1 LSLDGS
7 PAETVFAQATLNL
20 TFMERQHGHVHA
32 LDAQTSRSRAAL
44 GMALAL
50 IAGFTV
56 VELAAGFL
64 AGSLALLADAAHM
77 VSDTASLGLAFFAAW
92 LALRPATPRRSFG
105 FRRAEILAALFNG
118 VALVAVSIWIFVA
131 AIGRLG
137 DPPEVPGGWIL
148 VVGLVGLAVNV
159 AAAWVLARAGA
170 ESLNV
175 RAALAHVLADALGS
189 AGVILAGA
197 VVLLTGWDYADPV
210 AALAI
215 AVLVLVGAW
224 RILRES
230 VAILLEAAPP
240 GIDAEE
246 VGRALVAAEGVVE
259 VHDLHIWTITS
270 GFPALSAHVLVA
282 PGGDCHGVRRDL
294 ERLLHERFDLHHTT
308 LQVEHVGTESLVEIG
323 PSYRRRSPLRR

>member
-1 LSLDGS
+1 
-7 PAETVFAQATLNL
+7 
-20 TFMERQHGHVHA
+20 MHHQHGLDDRA
-32 LDAQTSRSRAAL
+32 LRNRRAL
-44 GMALAL
+44 GMALVL
-50 IAGFTV
+50 IAGFTA
-56 VELAAGFL
+56 VELVAGLL

-77 VSDTASLGLAFFAAW
+77 VSDTASLALAFFAAW
-92 LALRPATPRRSFG
+92 LAMRPATPRRSFG

-148 VVGLVGLAVNV
+148 VVGVAGLAVNV
-159 AAAWVLARAGA
+159 AAAWVLARAGG

-175 RAALAHVLADALGS
+175 RAALGHVLADALGS
-189 AGVILAGA
+189 AGVIVAGA
-197 VVLLTGWDYADPV
+197 VVLLTGWDYADPL

-215 AVLVLVGAW
+215 ALLVLAGAW
-224 RILRES
+224 VILRES
-230 VAILLEAAPP
+230 VGILLEEAPP

-246 VGRALVAAEGVVE
+246 VGRALASAEGVVE

-294 ERLLHERFDLHHTT
+294 ELLLHERFDLDHTT
-308 LQVEHVGTESLVEIG
+308 LQVEHAGSERLVEIG
-323 PSYRRRSPLRR
+323 PSFRRRSPLRH

>member
-1 LSLDGS
+1 MLH
-7 PAETVFAQATLNL
+7 
-20 TFMERQHGHVHA
+20 QHG
-32 LDAQTSRSRAAL
+32 LDAGALRNRRAL
-44 GMALAL
+44 GIALVL
-50 IAGFTV
+50 VAGFTG
-56 VELAAGFL
+56 VELVAGLL

-77 VSDTASLGLAFFAAW
+77 VSDTASLGLAFFAVW
-92 LALRPATPRRSFG
+92 LAMRPATPRRSFG

-131 AIGRLG
+131 AIGRLD

-148 VVGLVGLAVNV
+148 AVGAAGLAVNV
-159 AAAWVLARAGA
+159 AAAWVLARAGV

-175 RAALAHVLADALGS
+175 RAALGHVLADALGS
-189 AGVILAGA
+189 AGVIVAGA
-197 VVLLTGWDYADPV
+197 VVLLTGWDYADPL

-215 AVLVLVGAW
+215 ALLVLAGAW

-230 VAILLEAAPP
+230 VGILLEETPL

-246 VGRALVAAEGVVE
+246 VGRTLASAEGVVE

-270 GFPALSAHVLVA
+270 GFPALSAHVLVS

-294 ERLLHERFDLHHTT
+294 ERLLHERFDLDHTT
-308 LQVEHVGTESLVEIG
+308 LQVEHVGSERLVDIG
-323 PSYRRRSPLRR
+323 PSFRRRSPLRH

>member
-1 LSLDGS
+1 
-7 PAETVFAQATLNL
+7 
-20 TFMERQHGHVHA
+20 MHHQHGLDDRA
-32 LDAQTSRSRAAL
+32 LRNRRAL
-44 GMALAL
+44 GMALVL
-50 IAGFTV
+50 IAGFTG
-56 VELAAGFL
+56 VELVAGLL

-77 VSDTASLGLAFFAAW
+77 VSDTASLALAFFAAW
-92 LALRPATPRRSFG
+92 LAMRPATPRRSFG

-148 VVGLVGLAVNV
+148 VVGVAGLAVNV
-159 AAAWVLARAGA
+159 AAAWVLARAGR

-175 RAALAHVLADALGS
+175 RAALGHVLADALGS
-189 AGVILAGA
+189 AGVIVAGA
-197 VVLLTGWDYADPV
+197 VVLLTGWDYADPL

-215 AVLVLVGAW
+215 ALLVLAGAW

-230 VAILLEAAPP
+230 VGILLEEAPA

-246 VGRALVAAEGVVE
+246 VGRALASAEGVVE

-282 PGGDCHGVRRDL
+282 PGGDCHGVRREL
-294 ERLLHERFDLHHTT
+294 ERLLHERFDLDHTT
-308 LQVEHVGTESLVEIG
+308 LQVEHVSSERLVEIG
-323 PSYRRRSPLRR
+323 PSFRRRSPLRH